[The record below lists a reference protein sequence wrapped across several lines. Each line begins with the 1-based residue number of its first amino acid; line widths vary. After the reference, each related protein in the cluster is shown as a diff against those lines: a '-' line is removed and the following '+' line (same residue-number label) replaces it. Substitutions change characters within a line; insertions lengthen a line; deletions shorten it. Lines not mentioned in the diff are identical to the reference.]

1 MEDYFMLRT
10 MITATNTMSQLQ
22 SQLDVIGNNLAN
34 SSTYGYKAKDV
45 KFQELLYQQFNND
58 KLDKVDRQSPTGI
71 RYGVGASLG
80 QAMMNWKQGSL
91 QSTGRELD
99 FAFQSPKQYF
109 NVLMPDGENGQQ
121 TAYTRQGAFYMSPL
135 ENGNLMLVTGDGYP
149 VADSNGQA
157 ITIPPNASR
166 FTVNENGVLTAEYP
180 NGSSVQRELGVSV
193 LQKPQLMEQLS
204 ETYITLPENLD
215 ELGVNAQ
222 EVLTDLQAGDRQ
234 EISIAN
240 QMLETSNVD
249 MSKEM
254 TELMS
259 AQRSY
264 QFNARS
270 ITIADQMMG
279 LINGIR

>member
-1 MEDYFMLRT
+1 MLRT

-22 SQLDVIGNNLAN
+22 SQMDIIGNNLAN
-34 SSTYGYKAKDV
+34 SNTHGYKAKDV

-58 KLDKVDRQSPTGI
+58 KLDKVDRQSPVGI
-71 RYGVGASLG
+71 RYGVGASLA
-80 QAMMNWKQGSL
+80 QASMNWKQGSL
-91 QSTGRELD
+91 QSTGRDLD
-99 FAFQSPKQYF
+99 FAFQEPKQYF

-121 TAYTRQGAFYMSPL
+121 TAYTRQGAFYVSPM

-149 VADSNGQA
+149 VADAAGQA
-157 ITIPPNASR
+157 ITIPENVSS
-166 FTVNENGVLTAEYP
+166 FSVNESGVLTANYP
-180 NGSSVQRELGVSV
+180 DGSTVQRELAVSV

-204 ETYITLPENLD
+204 ETYIALPNNLA

-222 EVLTDLQAGDRQ
+222 DVIIDLQGAERG
-234 EISIAN
+234 EIALTN
-240 QMLETSNVD
+240 QVLEMSNVD

-254 TELMS
+254 TELMT

-264 QFNARS
+264 QFSARS
-270 ITIADQMMG
+270 ISIADQMLG